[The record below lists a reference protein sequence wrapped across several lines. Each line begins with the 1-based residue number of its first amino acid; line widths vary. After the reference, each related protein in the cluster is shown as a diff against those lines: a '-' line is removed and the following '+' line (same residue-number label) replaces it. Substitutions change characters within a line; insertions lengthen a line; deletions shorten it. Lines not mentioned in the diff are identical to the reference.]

1 MEGAD
6 VYQIAKNCRTSVK
19 MIEEFYASHIK
30 NMVDASIINVRRSKA
45 PASKNAGRTPASQRR
60 KLRSNQ
66 ENSHF

>member
-30 NMVDASIINVRRSKA
+30 NMVDASVINVRRSRPFPTAPKVQQRKKA
-45 PASKNAGRTPASQRR
+45 RPARQDSAA
-60 KLRSNQ
+60 
-66 ENSHF
+66 